1 MIIADSNMSMSSRRH
16 YSQKDTRRHGRSKA
30 ALVTPLVLE

>member
-16 YSQKDTRRHGRSKA
+16 YSQKVSSGMVAAGR
-30 ALVTPLVLE
+30 LW